1 MVVLHICGEISLICI
16 SKKLELFIFNLSEKE
31 NINWKEDLEQDL
43 QYMEVVGELD
53 RVRFEISMRSQII
66 ELYEK
71 IYPSSEKP
79 ISFSVMVHAIEDKM
93 IYMYFCYEYDDMP
106 LGG

>member
-16 SKKLELFIFNLSEKE
+16 SKKPELFISNLPEKE

-43 QYMEVVGELD
+43 QYMEVVGELE
-53 RVRFEISMRSQII
+53 RVCLEISMSSQII
-66 ELYEK
+66 ELYEN
-71 IYPSSEKP
+71 IHLSSEKP
-79 ISFSVMVHAIEDKM
+79 INFSARSHAIADKM
-93 IYMYFCYEYDDMP
+93 VCIYFCYQYDDMP

>member
-43 QYMEVVGELD
+43 QYMEGVGEID
-53 RVRFEISMRSQII
+53 RVRLDISMRSQNI

-71 IYPSSEKP
+71 IYPGSEKP
-79 ISFSVMVHAIEDKM
+79 IA
-93 IYMYFCYEYDDMP
+93 
-106 LGG
+106 